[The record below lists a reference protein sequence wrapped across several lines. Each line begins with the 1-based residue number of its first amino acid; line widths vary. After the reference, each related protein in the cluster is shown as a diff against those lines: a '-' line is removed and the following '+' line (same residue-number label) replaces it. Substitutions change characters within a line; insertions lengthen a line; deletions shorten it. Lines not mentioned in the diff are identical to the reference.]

1 MNDVPAS
8 EFPSR
13 RADIELIR
21 EKTGIHLEGSAG
33 PVKAKVQVTT
43 DGAARSPA
51 SVAITMLL
59 LVTASCIPALLLGTI
74 GWLIH
79 APAWLLTTAAAIL
92 FLAVFA
98 TGTALAFRQ
107 DRRQPPAAGF
117 HPVLLPRP
125 AAQDPGSGPAR
136 PRGRTAT
143 QNGDKAEHAPAA
155 TRRKQAGPSRR

>member
-1 MNDVPAS
+1 MNDLPGS
-8 EFPSR
+8 EFPSE
-13 RADIELIR
+13 RADVELVR

-43 DGAARSPA
+43 DGSARSPA
-51 SVAITMLL
+51 SVAVTMLL
-59 LVTASCIPALLLGTI
+59 LVTTACIPALLLGTV

-79 APAWLLTTAAAIL
+79 APAWLLTTAAAGL

-107 DRRQPPAAGF
+107 DRQLPPAAAF

-125 AAQDPGSGPAR
+125 VIQDQGNGSVQS
-136 PRGRTAT
+136 RGRKAI
-143 QNGDKAEHAPAA
+143 QNGGGARQAPAA
-155 TRRKQAGPSRR
+155 TRRKQARSSRR